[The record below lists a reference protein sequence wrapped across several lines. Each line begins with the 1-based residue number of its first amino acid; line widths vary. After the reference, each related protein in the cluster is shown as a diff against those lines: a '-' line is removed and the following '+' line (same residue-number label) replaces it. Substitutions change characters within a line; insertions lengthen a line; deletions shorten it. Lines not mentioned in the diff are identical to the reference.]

1 MSPAAASTERASR
14 WKVWGALWLVYV
26 VWGSTYL
33 AIRVAVRTMPP
44 LLKAGSRF
52 VIAGLILYLIAR
64 ARSGPVKIEAK
75 HWRSALIVGGLLL
88 LGGNGGV
95 VLAEQTTSSS
105 LAALMVAA
113 TPLWFALFAR
123 IFFGETMTPRAV
135 VGLIIGFLGIG
146 LLSLPSSG
154 PKEMSLAGGLLLL
167 GAPVCWA
174 AGSLYSTKAAFPD
187 QALLGTAMQ
196 MIAGGGLQLIAAIA
210 LGEPQRLDL
219 TGISGASWI
228 AWGYL
233 IVFGSLAA
241 FTAYIWLLKNTKT
254 SLVATYAYVN
264 PVVAVGLGWFF
275 LNEPITPGVLV
286 AAAVIIAG
294 VAMIVSSA
302 APAEPELPV

>member
-1 MSPAAASTERASR
+1 MSPAASASQKAAT
-14 WKVWGALWLVYV
+14 WKVWSALWLVYI

-52 VIAGLILYLIAR
+52 VIAGVILYLISR
-64 ARSGPVKIEAK
+64 ARSGRMKIEGK

-123 IFFGETMTPRAV
+123 IFLGETMTRRAV
-135 VGLIIGFLGIG
+135 VGLIIGFLGIA

-154 PKEMSLAGGLLLL
+154 PKEMSLEGALLLL
-167 GAPVCWA
+167 IAPMCWA
-174 AGSLYSTKAAFPD
+174 AGSLYSTKAVFPD
-187 QALLGTAMQ
+187 QALLGTSMQ
-196 MIAGGGLQLIAAIA
+196 MIAGGGLQLVVAIA
-210 LGEPQRLDL
+210 IGEPQRLDL
-219 TGISGASWI
+219 AGISGASWL

-275 LNEPITPGVLV
+275 LSEPITPGVLV
-286 AAAVIIAG
+286 AAAVIVVG
-294 VAMIVSSA
+294 VAMIVSSS
-302 APAEPELPV
+302 APAEPELPL

>member
-1 MSPAAASTERASR
+1 M
-14 WKVWGALWLVYV
+14 VYI

-52 VIAGLILYLIAR
+52 LIAGFILYLISR
-64 ARSGPVKIEAK
+64 ARGGRLKIEAK

-123 IFFGETMTPRAV
+123 IFMGESMTRRAV
-135 VGLIIGFLGIG
+135 VGLIVGFLGIG

-154 PKEMSLAGGLLLL
+154 PKEMSLEGALLLL
-167 GAPVCWA
+167 LAPICWA
-174 AGSLYSTKAAFPD
+174 AGSLYSTRAAFPD
-187 QALLGTAMQ
+187 HPLLGTAMQ
-196 MIAGGGLQLIAAIA
+196 MIAGGGLQLVAAIA
-210 LGEPQRLDL
+210 IREPQQLDL
-219 TGISGASWI
+219 AGISGASWI

-275 LNEPITPGVLV
+275 LSEPVTPGILV
-286 AAAVIIAG
+286 AAAVIVAG
-294 VAMIVSSA
+294 VAMIVSSSA
-302 APAEPELPV
+302 AADTAEPELPL